1 MIWWGENMNN
11 NKLIPSIPTATRVHQ
26 WLMLALIVTGTSV
39 AATVEAGDGSSVRLN
54 NQVEQS
60 LDLRGG
66 ESIELDIPA
75 HGRFLLI
82 QNVGIDSIAEL
93 RDQSDN
99 VLTSA
104 ASWRGMEGRYVL
116 DLRQSLDPAGVVIN
130 TNQHTRN
137 GNVSLRWLDEQSLS
151 EQAVQALALW
161 SRAADLHLQAL
172 HGDAS
177 RRDSAIVAY
186 KKSAQ
191 SIRTT
196 ELANFQADLLYE
208 IAQAQRAAGDLEL
221 AQASFIQA
229 LAAFQTLK
237 DTSGIAFTYN
247 ALGRTARS
255 RGNLAEAERL
265 YQRSLAERQRL
276 SDQDSP
282 HDALYQAITLNN
294 IGIVNLEQDKFDLA
308 STAFSQALP
317 MLAGISGQTVDAVLG
332 MTAAEIGERGDL
344 SETVNT
350 MNNLAVVKA
359 AVGQVG
365 EAALLYERT
374 MQLATET
381 NQVKRVADAHFN
393 IGRLL
398 LDLGQLDASLRHLDS
413 AAAIFADLQN
423 DFWYGQTLE
432 WIANIYNAV
441 GEHAT
446 AEEYLTRALA
456 LSGENQRQRAN
467 VLGRLGQVDYQ
478 QGALASADDYFS
490 QSYDSFAGSGQPG
503 SAAVVASKHALVSMA
518 QGDTDAALRK
528 QRQAIDALAKLGQPR
543 ELARARYRL
552 GMLLLEA
559 GDSAA
564 AERELTAA
572 LAGHRAVD
580 DQLFEL
586 DTLVALSSVRSGQ
599 AALDAIQDAATL
611 ASSIRL
617 HTRAPQLQ
625 TSFMTSRRNAFGQY
639 IDLLVAADRI
649 EDAWA
654 VSEHIRARSLLD
666 LIADKDNVI
675 SSDAALR
682 ERRDTML
689 ESLASSQDTMQSRQ
703 LRRQIDLL
711 ESRMR
716 DGMTMDNMVEFHPD
730 ATSLQAALA
739 DDVLMVS
746 YFLGDAHSHLW
757 LVSEDDIRHIELPS
771 GADITANVHALSD
784 ALRSHR
790 QSPSRIEFMA
800 ARLREQ
806 ILPLDH
812 SVLSDKELV
821 VVADGAL
828 QMVPFELLPL
838 SDNTLLMDRSTVIY
852 TPSARL
858 FAMLDQ
864 QFTINPSSIAVL
876 ADPMADRSNMLA
888 MHDQPG
894 VGAGNLFAQRAL
906 SQSAINV
913 DRLPGAQ
920 QEARAIQEK
929 VMAGHSAVSP
939 INRISMVIGSE
950 ASRDHVTTGGLQG
963 FGILHFATHGVVD
976 ADIPELSGLVVSGD
990 QLNDEKISYLRPHDI
1005 AQLQL
1010 DADLVVLSG
1019 CETGIGKSLAAEG
1032 LMSLTRPFFVAGAR
1046 QVVSSLWKVSDQA
1059 TAALMEH
1066 FYTHLLDHQ
1075 LPAEKALQRAKD
1087 DMRADP
1093 QWQHPYFWAGFV
1105 IQGGRAR
1112 QPSETMTTEQPPVSS
1127 VAARQTH
1134 LGAVLM
1140 GTSSP

>member
-11 NKLIPSIPTATRVHQ
+11 NKLIPSVPTATRMHR
-26 WLMLALIVTGTSV
+26 WLMLALILTGASV
-39 AATVEAGDGSSVRLN
+39 AASVDAGVGSSVQLI
-54 NQVEQS
+54 NQVERS
-60 LDLRGG
+60 LELHGG
-66 ESIELDIPA
+66 DSIELDIPA
-75 HGRFLLI
+75 HSRFLLI

-93 RDQSDN
+93 RDQSDQ

-116 DLRQSLDPAGVVIN
+116 DLRQSHDPAVVVIDSSKLYS
-130 TNQHTRN
+130 RD
-137 GNVSLRWLDEQSLS
+137 GNLVLRWLDEQSLS
-151 EQAVQALALW
+151 EQAVKALALW
-161 SRAADLHLQAL
+161 SRAANLNLQAMS
-172 HGDAS
+172 GDAGK
-177 RRDSAIVAY
+177 REAAIMAY
-186 KKSAQ
+186 HKSAQ
-191 SIRTT
+191 LLDDS
-196 ELANFQADLLYE
+196 ELSELQADLFFE
-208 IAQAQRAAGDLEL
+208 VAQAQRIAGDLEL
-221 AQASFIQA
+221 AQASYIQA
-229 LAAFQTLK
+229 LAGYQSGN
-237 DTSGIAFTYN
+237 DTAGIAISYN

-276 SDQDSP
+276 SEQDSP

-478 QGALASADDYFS
+478 QGALASADYYFS
-490 QSYDSFAGSGQPG
+490 QSYASFADSGQPG

-639 IDLLVAADRI
+639 IDLLVAADKI

-654 VSEHIRARSLLD
+654 VSEHIRARSLMD
-666 LIADKDNVI
+666 LIADDNVI

-682 ERRDTML
+682 KRRDSML
-689 ESLASSQDTMQSRQ
+689 ESLASNQDSMQSRQ

-739 DDVLMVS
+739 ADVLMIS
-746 YFLGDAHSHLW
+746 YFLGDKHSHLW
-757 LVSEDDIRHIELPS
+757 LVSAHDIRHIELPS

-790 QSPSRIEFMA
+790 QSPARIEFMA
-800 ARLREQ
+800 ATLREQ
-806 ILPLDH
+806 ILPLDQ

-838 SDNTLLMDRSTVIY
+838 SDNALLMDRSTVIY

-858 FAMLDQ
+858 FAMLDH
-864 QFTINPSSIAVL
+864 QFTISPSSIAVL
-876 ADPMADRSNMLA
+876 ADPMADHGNMLA
-888 MHDQPG
+888 MHDQPKA
-894 VGAGNLFAQRAL
+894 GAGNLFAQRAL

-920 QEARAIQEK
+920 YEAKSIQEK
-929 VMAGHSAVSP
+929 VTSGASAKSS
-939 INRISMVIGSE
+939 INRVSMVTGRE
-950 ASRDHVTTGGLQG
+950 ASRDYVTAGGLQG
-963 FGILHFATHGVVD
+963 YGILHFATHGVVD

-990 QLNDEKISYLRPHDI
+990 QMNNEKISYLRPHDI

-1010 DADLVVLSG
+1010 DADLIVLSG

-1112 QPSETMTTEQPPVSS
+1112 QLNETMTTEQQPVSS
-1127 VAARQTH
+1127 VASRQTH
-1134 LGAVLM
+1134 FGAVLM